1 MTRTVI
7 AVKAQVWSRVVGFFR
22 PVENWNL
29 GKREEFKDRYTHRIQ
44 TAEDFTKVVLDTP
57 DSVSIFEVAE
67 GGTNHDHD
75 TNTFR
80 SGPGGTPCELPSATG
95 AGSHDEKEMR

>member
-1 MTRTVI
+1 VTRTVI

-44 TAEDFTKVVLDTP
+44 TAEDFTRVVLDTP
-57 DSVSIFEVAE
+57 SVTAILEVAE
-67 GGTNHDHD
+67 GGTNHD
-75 TNTFR
+75 TNIFR
-80 SGPGGTPCELPSATG
+80 PGPGGTPCELPSATG
-95 AGSHDEKEMR
+95 ARSQLQKEMR

>member
-7 AVKAQVWSRVVGFFR
+7 AVKALTYSRIVGYYT
-22 PVENWNL
+22 EIGSWNL

-44 TAEDFTKVVLDTP
+44 TAEDFTRVVLDTP
-57 DSVSIFEVAE
+57 SVTAIFEVAE
-67 GGTNHDHD
+67 GGTNHD

-95 AGSHDEKEMR
+95 AGSQLQKEMR